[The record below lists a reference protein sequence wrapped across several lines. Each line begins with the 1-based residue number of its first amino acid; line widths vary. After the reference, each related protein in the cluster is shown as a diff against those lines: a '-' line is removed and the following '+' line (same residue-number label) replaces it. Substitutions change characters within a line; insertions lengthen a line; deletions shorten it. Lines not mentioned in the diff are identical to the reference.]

1 MVSNKHK
8 PDFIDRTLIR
18 LKREYGK
25 DELVA
30 TLNRQI
36 AEKDVE
42 IGQLKAEVDHLQFQ
56 LGKPVVI
63 ADSDSVEEINSQ
75 ARIECRKDEL
85 YKGVLRQNKELRN
98 RLKKLNNDYDNLMA
112 KYCAVTKKEESLAVA
127 DEASKF
133 ISVQFKNGVTI
144 ITPKDNL

>member
-1 MVSNKHK
+1 MATKKHK
-8 PDFIDRTLIR
+8 LDFIDRTLIR

-56 LGKPVVI
+56 LRKPVII
-63 ADSDSVEEINSQ
+63 AEPDPVADINSQ

-98 RLKKLNNDYDNLMA
+98 RMKKLNNDYDNLMA
-112 KYCAVTKKEESLAVA
+112 KYCASTKKEESV
-127 DEASKF
+127 
-133 ISVQFKNGVTI
+133 VVTNEVNEHKSDWKY
-144 ITPKDNL
+144 T